1 MTGIFHDPVSI
12 YFDKPPQVD
21 AASTPTDVA
30 IFFSV
35 KERSRLF
42 LKTGT
47 DVGNAEGS
55 AYANAQW
62 RNILGGA
69 ETLDV
74 NASFG
79 TKTRSAYS
87 AAFDTPVFSNPD
99 FCFQLGGVQS
109 ATQKIFASHEEVLRG
124 GFTKLRWL
132 SKAGIH
138 ELGYNGYRRTVTGL
152 AQHASPTVRN
162 DAGDS
167 FKSSISHTWVNDR
180 RDNPTLPTSGHYTK
194 IMTEMAGFGPLQGD
208 VAFLKGEVEQQAALP
223 IPIPG
228 VRGDSGVSFTAGV
241 RAGVLYPL
249 TLSGQSSPSLSKI
262 NDRFQLGGPTDVR
275 GFRLSGL
282 GPHDG
287 ADAVGGD
294 VYAAG
299 GASLL
304 VPLPKVGPERPLRL
318 QAFVNS
324 GRLLALRG
332 DKEGIMT
339 ADEVKSSMSRTI
351 SELSNGLPST
361 SAGIG
366 LVYAHPAARFEL
378 NFSLPLIVRKG
389 EDARKGVQF
398 GIGIN
403 FL

>member
-1 MTGIFHDPVSI
+1 
-12 YFDKPPQVD
+12 
-21 AASTPTDVA
+21 
-30 IFFSV
+30 
-35 KERSRLF
+35 
-42 LKTGT
+42 
-47 DVGNAEGS
+47 
-55 AYANAQW
+55 
-62 RNILGGA
+62 
-69 ETLDV
+69 V

-79 TKTRSAYS
+79 TRTRSAYS
-87 AAFDTPVFSNPD
+87 AVLDTPVLSNPD
-99 FCFQLGGVQS
+99 FRFQLGGLQS
-109 ATQKIFASHEEVLRG
+109 ATQKIFASHEELLAG

-132 SKAGIH
+132 TKAGVH
-138 ELGYNGYRRTVTGL
+138 EVAYNGFRRTVTGL
-152 AQHASPTVRN
+152 AKDASQTVR
-162 DAGDS
+162 DGAGES
-167 FKSSISHTWVNDR
+167 FKSSLSHTWVRDT
-180 RDNPTLPTSGHYTK
+180 RDNPTMPSRGVYSK
-194 IMTEMAGFGPLQGD
+194 ILSELAGFGPLRGD
-208 VAFLKGEVEQQAALP
+208 VAFFKGEVEQQTAIP

-228 VRGDSGVSFTAGV
+228 VKGDSGVSLTAGL
-241 RAGVLYPL
+241 RAGMLYPL
-249 TLSGQSSPSLSKI
+249 TLSGQS
-262 NDRFQLGGPTDVR
+262 NQLGGPTDVR
-275 GFRLSGL
+275 GFRISGL

-304 VPLPKVGPERPLRL
+304 FPLPRVGPDRPLRL

-332 DKEGIMT
+332 TKEG
-339 ADEVKSSMSRTI
+339 ALSSEEVQSGMSRAI

-378 NFSLPLIVRKG
+378 NFSLPLVVRKG